1 MEGTSQIKFQSSMIF
16 SDRMNRIWTILK
28 DNKKFTEM
36 LVESQI
42 SKLLNL
48 KTADIKCSE
57 LITNNYYKA
66 ISYTVNNFLLKLTI
80 YPNTLDNSS
89 LVIHELIS
97 SNQFDSSINQCT
109 LEQIPKIFLEY
120 LNVYLKENPVFL
132 YEYQSILLNCE
143 IIKIWDFLI
152 NESDFTLECIDNKIN
167 TKINNNIN
175 INTSHV
181 STKHTP
187 KKEGDKFIYN
197 FGSLEYN
204 NTTKYAIVQKIE
216 QDFVKKQWLFSFEL
230 YHTSDYSYPYCIV
243 NFFLLIIKDNQLFL
257 SFHHNFKEPIEQK
270 QLNLLANEKK
280 TYLNKIKKYFET
292 LNKH

>member
-28 DNKKFTEM
+28 DNKQFTEM
-36 LVESQI
+36 LTKSQI
-42 SKLLNL
+42 NMLLNS
-48 KTADIKCSE
+48 KTVDVKCSE

-66 ISYTVNNFLLKLTI
+66 ISYTFSNFLLKFTI

-97 SNQFDSSINQCT
+97 SNQFDSSINQST
-109 LEQIPKIFLEY
+109 LEQIPKTFLGY

-143 IIKIWDFLI
+143 IIKIWDFLV
-152 NESDFTLECIDNKIN
+152 NESDFTLECIDNKIH
-167 TKINNNIN
+167 TKINNNN
-175 INTSHV
+175 MPHV
-181 STKHTP
+181 STIHTP

-197 FGSLEYN
+197 FGSLDHN
-204 NTTKYAIVQKIE
+204 NKTKYAIVQKIE
-216 QDFVKKQWLFSFEL
+216 QDFVKKQWSFSFEL
-230 YHTSDYSYPYCIV
+230 YHTPEYNYPYCIV

-270 QLNLLANEKK
+270 YLNLLAIEKK
-280 TYLNKIKKYFET
+280 LYLNKIKKYFET